1 MAIYRR
7 KTNDSSNYFSFF
19 NEETMEA
26 STILVKITGLV
37 FLGWTIR
44 SMFKHF
50 KERKLSGQLEQSF
63 IEQILNN
70 ILLYLWLL
78 FMTVFS
84 IGMIVN
90 N

>member
-1 MAIYRR
+1 MP
-7 KTNDSSNYFSFF
+7 
-19 NEETMEA
+19 A
-26 STILVKITGLV
+26 SIILVKITGVIL
-37 FLGWTIR
+37 LGWTIR
-44 SMFKHF
+44 SIFKHL
-50 KERKLSGQLEQSF
+50 KERKLSGQMEQSF
-63 IEQILNN
+63 TEQILNN